1 MISSVI
7 LGPLGFWSL
16 SLPLFPALS
25 YLLRSA
31 YFRIK
36 HSKVLCWPLWGQRVM
51 TYGTKVCT
59 DDLTPGER
67 MKPFGSKWT
76 SCQSEQLRLA
86 FRFFWAVN
94 LQTRQTHT
102 KWITALH
109 WALFSL
115 LMFPCSEC
123 YWVFRWGVDAGVDHM
138 LLYSHSPTAPPP
150 PVPLTLAH
158 SFIFHCCFL
167 SQPQIY
173 NRTRLAHSYVSYCQ
187 HIPLKD
193 QSGLYISLQHS
204 FDPTDRRHITMWFLL
219 LKKAEWFAK
228 IEANCSLSKDY
239 N

>member
-1 MISSVI
+1 MWARYNCREACAPDVMISSVI

-25 YLLRSA
+25 YLLWSA

-76 SCQSEQLRLA
+76 SCQSEQPLLA
-86 FRFFWAVN
+86 FWFLRAVN

-102 KWITALH
+102 NWITALH

-115 LMFPCSEC
+115 LTFPCSEC

-138 LLYSHSPTAPPP
+138 SLYSHSPPH
-150 PVPLTLAH
+150 PL
-158 SFIFHCCFL
+158 S
-167 SQPQIY
+167 P
-173 NRTRLAHSYVSYCQ
+173 
-187 HIPLKD
+187 
-193 QSGLYISLQHS
+193 SL
-204 FDPTDRRHITMWFLL
+204 
-219 LKKAEWFAK
+219 
-228 IEANCSLSKDY
+228 
-239 N
+239 